1 MQKVFLKARAGDR
14 TAEQEMFEYLL
25 ARFTYLAQRRISAEE
40 ARDVAQDACVT
51 VLEKY
56 RTEAPQDRFLAWAYE
71 VLRNKIGNYYQ
82 HQKVQKKVM
91 ADLPPDSP
99 ARLPDRAEAD
109 LETRLKLI
117 LCLKRLVK
125 AYPRFARILNLI
137 YQGYTT
143 DEICQRLRLTANNL
157 YVSLTRSRKILNNC
171 LEKGNHR

>member
-1 MQKVFLKARAGDR
+1 LEQLLVRARAGDR

-40 ARDVAQDACVT
+40 ARDVAQDACLT

-56 RTEAPQDRFLAWAYE
+56 RTEAPQERFLPWAYE

-82 HQKVQKKVM
+82 HQKVQKRVM

-99 ARLPDRAEAD
+99 AQSPDRAEAD
-109 LETRLKLI
+109 LETRLRLI
-117 LCLKRLVK
+117 LCMKRLVK

-143 DEICQRLRLTANNL
+143 DEICERMRLTANNL
-157 YVSLTRSRKILNNC
+157 YVSLTRSRKLLNNC
-171 LEKGNHR
+171 LEKGDHR

>member
-1 MQKVFLKARAGDR
+1 MQQVFLKARAGDR

-25 ARFTYLAQRRISAEE
+25 ARFTYLAQRRISSEE

-56 RTEAPQDRFLAWAYE
+56 RTEAPQERFLAWAYE

-82 HQKVQKKVM
+82 HQKVQQRVM
-91 ADLPPDSP
+91 ADFPADSP
-99 ARLPDRAEAD
+99 DQLPDRAEAD

-117 LCLKRLVK
+117 LCLKRLVR
-125 AYPRFARILNLI
+125 AHPRFARILNLI
-137 YQGYTT
+137 YQGYAT

-157 YVSLTRSRKILNNC
+157 YVSLMRSRKLLNNC
-171 LEKGNHR
+171 LEQGEHR